1 MNMQLEKM
9 LLSEF
14 EPGKRENA
22 FYIESNLSSGNQFSI
37 VSNEEHDYYVYVW
50 DENKQKHVR
59 RWVE

>member
-22 FYIESNLSSGNQFSI
+22 FYIESNLSSGNQFGI
-37 VSNEEHDYYVYVW
+37 VSDEEHDYYVYVW
-50 DENKQKHVR
+50 DENQQKHIR